1 MNSFDAGIISL
12 FNALARRS
20 LTFDTLVFL
29 LGSNFILKGGV
40 IAALIWWTWFR
51 EGQREKDR
59 EYLLFGISA
68 GFLALLAA
76 RVLATVLPFRE
87 RPLRN
92 PLLHFQLPYGGVTE
106 TTLLGWSSFPSDH
119 AVLYFALATTLV
131 FVSRGVGIF
140 ALVHAV
146 FVISLPR
153 IYMGIHY
160 PTDLV
165 AGALI
170 GSGAAALGKIAR
182 VRTAVVGPLLQWRR
196 KYPGLFYACFFA
208 ATFQIATGFGPSIE
222 LARFALA
229 VAEAVFH
236 QLQ

>member
-1 MNSFDAGIISL
+1 
-12 FNALARRS
+12 
-20 LTFDTLVFL
+20 
-29 LGSNFILKGGV
+29 
-40 IAALIWWTWFR
+40 
-51 EGQREKDR
+51 
-59 EYLLFGISA
+59 
-68 GFLALLAA
+68 
-76 RVLATVLPFRE
+76 
-87 RPLRN
+87 
-92 PLLHFQLPYGGVTE
+92 
-106 TTLLGWSSFPSDH
+106 
-119 AVLYFALATTLV
+119 
-131 FVSRGVGIF
+131 
-140 ALVHAV
+140 V

-182 VRTAVVGPLLQWRR
+182 VRTAVVGPLLQWLR

-229 VAEAVFH
+229 VAKAVFH

>member
-1 MNSFDAGIISL
+1 VNSFDAGIISL

-92 PLLHFQLPYGGVTE
+92 PLLHFQLPYGVTE

-119 AVLYFALATTLV
+119 AVLFFTLATGIF
-131 FVSRGVGIF
+131 FVSRPLGWRHQCRAQTMIL
-140 ALVHAV
+140 ATRQ
-146 FVISLPR
+146 PR
-153 IYMGIHY
+153 
-160 PTDLV
+160 P
-165 AGALI
+165 
-170 GSGAAALGKIAR
+170 R
-182 VRTAVVGPLLQWRR
+182 P
-196 KYPGLFYACFFA
+196 
-208 ATFQIATGFGPSIE
+208 
-222 LARFALA
+222 
-229 VAEAVFH
+229 
-236 QLQ
+236 